1 MTCPIELEES
11 HFVSCQECEDHD
23 LCINCLLRD
32 VHGHHPAHTFILL
45 GDRQFSLRNL
55 VLSRCQPGRHRQ
67 HAAICDGCEKR
78 IVGVRHKCLTCPDWD
93 YCSDCHANAALNH
106 RGHRFVPVYETIA
119 EPPSSHEVHYG
130 IFCDGPLCKD
140 QPYANYIAGVR
151 YKCSVCYDLDLCAK
165 CEALPSNTH
174 NRTHPMVM
182 LKTPVRNVTVSTTH
196 DSGAGAQP
204 TTPASR
210 PQQSTSTQAPA
221 PAPAPVPAAA
231 ESPILPVPDAMDV
244 ETQVPAPETTE
255 PETDYQAVFVA
266 DTVLDGSTQ
275 APNQVFQQAWT
286 LRNSGS
292 LAWPAGTD
300 VRFVGGDSMFNV
312 NLGQAMSLSSM
323 SAAMETDKL
332 TAPVAPGE
340 CATFTVTLKA
350 PSRVGTAISYWRLKL
365 PNGLPFGHR
374 LWCDIQVRE
383 EEPPVAVPADEA
395 RSGSQMIF
403 PKLEKESPETST
415 HAETEAAPTVPS
427 QPSERDVLEE
437 VESLTLDEDTETD
450 LLTDDEYDILDASD
464 QEYLDAKSASA

>member
-1 MTCPIELEES
+1 
-11 HFVSCQECEDHD
+11 
-23 LCINCLLRD
+23 
-32 VHGHHPAHTFILL
+32 
-45 GDRQFSLRNL
+45 
-55 VLSRCQPGRHRQ
+55 
-67 HAAICDGCEKR
+67 
-78 IVGVRHKCLTCPDWD
+78 
-93 YCSDCHANAALNH
+93 
-106 RGHRFVPVYETIA
+106 
-119 EPPSSHEVHYG
+119 
-130 IFCDGPLCKD
+130 
-140 QPYANYIAGVR
+140 
-151 YKCSVCYDLDLCAK
+151 
-165 CEALPSNTH
+165 
-174 NRTHPMVM
+174 
-182 LKTPVRNVTVSTTH
+182 
-196 DSGAGAQP
+196 
-204 TTPASR
+204 
-210 PQQSTSTQAPA
+210 
-221 PAPAPVPAAA
+221 
-231 ESPILPVPDAMDV
+231 MDV

-395 RSGSQMIF
+395 RSGSQMIV
-403 PKLEKESPETST
+403 PKLEKESPATST
-415 HAETEAAPTVPS
+415 HTETEAAPTVPS